1 MKIEVGIE
9 DANAITVDCLKQ
21 YYLDNYRGG
30 RGGNHATARAADWE
44 LLMSLDVVLSH
55 FMTDHEYEDFANGL
69 RQNTLA
75 L

>member
-21 YYLDNYRGG
+21 YYLANYHDGSY
-30 RGGNHATARAADWE
+30 ATARAADWE

>member
-1 MKIEVGIE
+1 MKIEVSIE

-21 YYLDNYRGG
+21 YYLDNYREG
-30 RGGNHATARAADWE
+30 RGRIANAADWE
-44 LLMSLDVVLSH
+44 LLMSLDVVMSH
-55 FMTDHEYEDFANGL
+55 FMTEHEYEDFANGL

>member
-9 DANAITVDCLKQ
+9 DANAITVDCLKN
-21 YYLDNYRGG
+21 YYLDNYHDGS
-30 RGGNHATARAADWE
+30 NATARAADWE

-55 FMTDHEYEDFANGL
+55 FMTNHEYEDFANGL

>member
-9 DANAITVDCLKQ
+9 DANAIAVDCLKQ

-30 RGGNHATARAADWE
+30 HHATARAADWE